1 MKVLN
6 SFTLNAV
13 PAAAQ
18 GRALITAQ
26 FAPMSAAEAGR
37 LLADKG
43 LESFVGHADTANLFT
58 TQTGI
63 MVPFNRAFSQL
74 APGEEFVLGQ
84 YLGPRPPD
92 GSTRLPEGAR
102 IQWYLSNIQY

>member
-26 FAPMSAAEAGR
+26 FAPMSAVEAGR
-37 LLADKG
+37 LLAGRG
-43 LESFVGHADTANLFT
+43 LESFVGHADTARLFSA
-58 TQTGI
+58 QTGVE
-63 MVPFNRAFSQL
+63 VPFNRAFSQL
-74 APGEEFVLGQ
+74 AAGEEFVLGQ
-84 YLGPRPPD
+84 YLGPRLPE
-92 GSTRLPEGAR
+92 GSTQLPEGAR
-102 IQWYLSNIQY
+102 IQWYLVSIQY